1 MIPEPE
7 NVEEAR
13 RELGLEPPQPAES
26 RLKHAWRLTARYF
39 VSSDWKAAW
48 ALLICYIAL
57 ETGVVYLMLW
67 LNNWNRSFYDA
78 VEQRHSNLFL
88 GLVAMFAAIAFAQVG
103 ISQLSTSVS
112 WTLSIRW
119 RNWMTDWYLGRWFAR
134 DRFYQIERLRL
145 IDNPDQRIA
154 EDINSFTSLSGSA
167 NGTCPITAVVALF
180 TSLLTA
186 ITFASIILSVSG
198 TISFGLFGSH
208 VAIEGDLV
216 WYSILWVLFGS
227 FVIAKL
233 GRPYI
238 RRRMRQQ
245 HFEGDFRAGLIHVR
259 RNAEQI
265 AFTGTHRLEDLSLR
279 EAFANIR
286 RNWFALMWANIGLN
300 TGVGSYQRV
309 TAIVPLFFT
318 VPRFFAG
325 KISFGQVMA
334 AQSAFSTF
342 TVALSYFIEA
352 YPGIASQV
360 ANVNRLKA
368 LDDAIDYSRSRGIA
382 FFAGGTPPGTAIEN
396 RELSL
401 RRPNGAPLLDVGNWT
416 VSDGQRWIIEGPS
429 GAGKTTL
436 LRAIAGLWPDGTG
449 EVRMTN
455 RARVMLVP
463 QRLYIPLGT
472 LKNAVCFP
480 DTDEQYDDATIIAL
494 LHKVRLS
501 AQVEHLHNVRY
512 WQEELS
518 PGEQQRV
525 ALARTLL
532 HQPELLVLDEATS
545 ALDPENA
552 QFFYETLLAEIPKLT
567 LVSVV
572 HNEKLARF
580 HTDRLCIADG
590 RARQAAIDVVV
601 PAPATT

>member
-7 NVEEAR
+7 NVEETR
-13 RELGLEPPQPAES
+13 REIGLDGPEPAES

-39 VSSDWKAAW
+39 VSEDWKAAW
-48 ALLICYIAL
+48 LLLICYIAL

-88 GLVAMFAAIAFAQVG
+88 GLVAMFTAIAFAQVG
-103 ISQLSTSVS
+103 ITQLSTLVS

-154 EDINSFTSLSGSA
+154 EDINSFTSLSGI
-167 NGTCPITAVVALF
+167 NFITAGVALF

-186 ITFASIILSVSG
+186 VTFASIIFSVSG
-198 TISFGLFGSH
+198 TISFRLFGSH
-208 VAIEGDLV
+208 IAIQGDLV
-216 WYSILWVLFGS
+216 WYAVLWVLFGS
-227 FVIAKL
+227 FVIAKM

-265 AFTGTHRLEDLSLR
+265 AFTGTERVEEISLR

-360 ANVNRLKA
+360 ANVNRLKS
-368 LDDAIDYSRSRGIA
+368 LDDAIDYSRPRGIA
-382 FFAGGTPPGTAIEN
+382 FFAGGTPAGAAIDC

-401 RRPNGAPLLDVGNWT
+401 RRPNGAPLLDVGNWL
-416 VSDGQRWIIEGPS
+416 VREGRRWVIEGPS

-449 EVRMTN
+449 EVRMTD
-455 RARVMLVP
+455 RGSAMLVP

-472 LKNAVCFP
+472 LKSAVCFP
-480 DTDEQYDDATIIAL
+480 DTDEQYDDATITAL

-501 AQVEHLHNVRY
+501 AHLESLHNVRY

-525 ALARTLL
+525 ALARILL
-532 HQPELLVLDEATS
+532 HRPELLVLDEATS
-545 ALDPENA
+545 ALDPANA
-552 QFFYETLLAEIPKLT
+552 EFFYETLLSEIPQVT

-572 HNEKLARF
+572 HNEKLAQF

-590 RARQAAIDVVV
+590 SADQQAIRQAA
-601 PAPATT
+601 